1 MKLPPPDSFAQY
13 NERVLNICAIHDCST
28 TSGART
34 WKRYS
39 SICSKLS
46 PPRLPSRNSKHLLE
60 MAAWSHDLVSD
71 DMSTTHRAVIVRD
84 CKTLGLYV
92 EDETDHI
99 HVQGKPPG
107 GLV

>member
-13 NERVLNICAIHDCST
+13 NERVLNICALHDCST

-39 SICSKLS
+39 AICAKLN
-46 PPRLPSRNSKHLLE
+46 PPRDPAPTSKHLLE
-60 MAAWSHDLVSD
+60 MGAWADDLVAN
-71 DMSTTHRAVIVRD
+71 DMSEDSRADIVAD

-107 GLV
+107 GL